1 MPHDEAQLFSAD
13 ELCNRGWFYHKEHQV
28 WFTRVPNSE
37 PVVKTPTYE
46 RGSYYFFDPTVWE
59 TGRKD
64 NFVLQYEMLEAL
76 GSSHNTLTCQPSPLS
91 SALLLPPSRP
101 TTPQHSQDNF
111 VLHSSRPRASSGEAM
126 AASAELAAY
135 AFHAASPRLR
145 YSGTGAADNSSFSAS
160 SAFAIVPLSSRVA
173 SLRIVSRAPLRRSAL
188 SPPTFVAHAASRQQ
202 PEEHVE
208 EIARGDIEVRGEK
221 VRLAE
226 RNGGMRVKNRSAS
239 LKNGGESNREGN
251 ERRLERENR
260 SEERERRSEQQGKVR
275 KGMAVTRRQVLATAA
290 AAAAAGGIAER
301 AAAAGLVIPGARSW
315 RGGNG
320 LGFVEG
326 EESGGVEGK
335 GRGGAGTSVGSA
347 LDSLS
352 ERVCT
357 FMLANGMRWIVVE
370 RRAAPIVSCHTY
382 ADVGAADEADGC
394 TGVAH
399 LLEHLAFKGTPVIG
413 TRDAQ
418 KEARLLELVD
428 EAFYG
433 LKEAREGGAAEG
445 TVKRLED
452 EFARLQ
458 QQAAELSVPNA
469 FGALVSR
476 EGGVGLNAT
485 TSQDST
491 QYFVSLPAN
500 KLELWMALE
509 SGRFLAPVFRELYS
523 EKEVVREERRLR
535 IDNTPYG
542 RFTEAFAQRA
552 FPHSPY
558 GRPTIGYPSDFDRLG
573 RKEVEA
579 FFQQHYTPDKLT
591 CAVVGD
597 VSAAEVERLAT
608 KYFAPWQPITSPSEP
623 ILALPFSLASS
634 SSPLLL
640 ASAFPL
646 PLSSSPPL
654 SSTTPSLNP
663 ISSSSSSASRAWR
676 SGSREEGW
684 EAARM
689 AAAAVGEEREMRM
702 SVGANPLYFEG
713 KTPCGC
719 YFRPY
724 SSSVDDPVISVIS
737 SLLYGSRSS
746 RLYKNLVLPGKA
758 LSASATETY
767 PGDKRPSLFLLSA
780 FPPLGGTTD
789 AAAAA
794 LQEQPQH
801 MTDTRVPLRLASR
814 LKLPAMFCGT
824 TDAVAAALQEQ
835 LQHMADTRV
844 PESDLARVR
853 KSLRELL
860 GSNAGLARVCCEY
873 SMQAGR
879 WEALVEEVQSIE
891 EVTPTSDTLSLLN
904 RLKRP
909 RALEQ
914 QFRLGEGAE
923 YSTRAGRW
931 KTLVEEVQSIEEVT
945 PRDVCKKGRH
955 SLELLGSNSGLAR
968 VLCEYST
975 RAGRWEA
982 LVEEVQSI
990 EEVTPRDVQQS
1001 DPGIVKLDCYLFR
1014 LLHVFS
1020 LPMHLSSP
1028 PMQFFSLPKHHSV
1041 GGGYPV
1047 GGIVLLIEDSLSPL
1061 HLILLRY
1068 FLSQGLSH
1076 SHPLLLLSPL
1086 PDPQAFLATLPAP
1099 AEGKA
1104 GSGALAGPVGRAG
1117 PGGLSE
1123 PQGLGWS
1130 QEERR
1135 AGGVGRGESVGDG
1148 GGGGDGLRIAWQ
1160 YKHLAP
1166 QFTGVGSGGAAGA
1179 SVPYCTEFDLR
1190 TPLSRPSLRHA
1201 QQLCT
1206 CVPLWVDALTA
1217 GTGGSCTQ
1225 QELAQNGDSGA
1236 TSGFTQDLFGRVSGF
1251 LSSLDSNV
1259 PADAASSAPGGST
1272 GAGLRGVGGGGGG
1285 GSGEAGGR
1293 VGRIGVHSLGAPPS
1307 LLLSGDD
1314 ALVGLDHMPL
1324 VSSDTF
1330 FYFSKMHSLGAPPS
1344 LRLSGDDAEVLAWL
1358 QWLKGCV
1365 RTLPVTVLVTI
1376 PRDEGVIPPHVLLR
1390 LQHAADLVLAMEAL
1404 EEDNAEL
1411 ASGISDY
1418 KDALGLI
1425 RIRKVSMQNSLVP
1438 RMPAVT
1444 TLVLR
1449 AVNRKRQI
1457 VVEEAHPPPIDA
1469 TGGAAGSSGRGGSVG
1484 CGSSGGGSNALDF

>member
-1 MPHDEAQLFSAD
+1 AGSAAAAVLRKGAPLNALLHQGGPEFSIQNEDFPALPGLKAGADNGGDKDSSAQQQQQQQGAGGSIRSHLDMLQQQQQQLQHLSLHDNPHLHQYHQQHHQQGQQQQGGHLKHLDQRMLSSPPPFNAPGAPSSSMLILQRSASPSPSLQQQQQKQQEQQQQQQQQQEQQQQQQQQLQEQQEDQTRGADGSSLRHADGSGNVLLGQGGGKAGEQQGSAPGSRSNTPGPMGPQQQAQAGGGQVGAGKEQGVDGPDKYGLLGLLSVIRMSDPDLTTLALGTDLTTLGLNLNSRENLYRTFASPWADGPTRAEPEFSLPACYIQPTPRLQPGYFSKFQQDTLFYIFYSMPHDEAQLFSAD

-64 NFVLQYEMLEAL
+64 NFVLQYEMLEARPQL
-76 GSSHNTLTCQPSPLS
+76 PIPPQRYSERYCSVLVAKGFEAVLVPPVIMVAELLCPSPLHRRRLS
-91 SALLLPPSRP
+91 S
-101 TTPQHSQDNF
+101 
-111 VLHSSRPRASSGEAM
+111 SSRPRASSGEAM
-126 AASAELAAY
+126 AASAELSAY
-135 AFHAASPRLR
+135 AFHAASPCLR
-145 YSGTGAADNSSFSAS
+145 YSGTGAAENSSFSAS

-173 SLRIVSRAPLRRSAL
+173 SLRIASRAPLRRSAIN
-188 SPPTFVAHAASRQQ
+188 PPASSARAASRQQ
-202 PEEHVE
+202 PVE
-208 EIARGDIEVRGEK
+208 PVGEIPRGDTEVRGEK

-226 RNGGMRVKNRSAS
+226 RNGGLSGEVRNAS
-239 LKNGGESNREGN
+239 LKNGGESSREGN
-251 ERRLERENR
+251 ERRLEFENQ
-260 SEERERRSEQQGKVR
+260 SEEHERRSEQHGKVR

-301 AAAAGLVIPGARSW
+301 AAAAGLVIPGGRSW

-335 GRGGAGTSVGSA
+335 GRGGAGTSVGSV

-357 FMLANGMRWIVVE
+357 FTLANGMRWIVVE

-418 KEARLLELVD
+418 KEARLLELID

-445 TVKRLED
+445 IVKRLED

-552 FPHSPY
+552 FPNSPY

-608 KYFAPWQPITSPSEP
+608 KYFAPWQPIFPPSQP
-623 ILALPFSLASS
+623 IPALPFSLASS

-646 PLSSSPPL
+646 PLSSSTPL
-654 SSTTPSLNP
+654 ASTPPSLNP
-663 ISSSSSSASRAWR
+663 TSISSSSSASPAWR

-713 KTPCGC
+713 
-719 YFRPY
+719 YFRPS

-789 AAAAA
+789 A
-794 LQEQPQH
+794 
-801 MTDTRVPLRLASR
+801 
-814 LKLPAMFCGT
+814 
-824 TDAVAAALQEQ
+824 VAAALQEQ

-853 KSLRELL
+853 KSLRV
-860 GSNAGLARVCCEY
+860 G
-873 SMQAGR
+873 
-879 WEALVEEVQSIE
+879 
-891 EVTPTSDTLSLLN
+891 
-904 RLKRP
+904 
-909 RALEQ
+909 
-914 QFRLGEGAE
+914 F
-923 YSTRAGRW
+923 
-931 KTLVEEVQSIEEVT
+931 
-945 PRDVCKKGRH
+945 
-955 SLELLGSNSGLAR
+955 LELLGSNSGLAR

-982 LVEEVQSI
+982 LVEEVQTI
-990 EEVTPRDVQQS
+990 EEVTPRDVQQ
-1001 DPGIVKLDCYLFR
+1001 VAR
-1014 LLHVFS
+1014 LLFS
-1020 LPMHLSSP
+1020 
-1028 PMQFFSLPKHHSV
+1028 
-1041 GGGYPV
+1041 
-1047 GGIVLLIEDSLSPL
+1047 
-1061 HLILLRY
+1061 
-1068 FLSQGLSH
+1068 
-1076 SHPLLLLSPL
+1076 
-1086 PDPQAFLATLPAP
+1086 PDM
-1099 AEGKA
+1099 
-1104 GSGALAGPVGRAG
+1104 
-1117 PGGLSE
+1117 
-1123 PQGLGWS
+1123 
-1130 QEERR
+1130 
-1135 AGGVGRGESVGDG
+1135 
-1148 GGGGDGLRIAWQ
+1148 RI
-1160 YKHLAP
+1160 
-1166 QFTGVGSGGAAGA
+1166 
-1179 SVPYCTEFDLR
+1179 
-1190 TPLSRPSLRHA
+1190 
-1201 QQLCT
+1201 
-1206 CVPLWVDALTA
+1206 TA
-1217 GTGGSCTQ
+1217 
-1225 QELAQNGDSGA
+1225 
-1236 TSGFTQDLFGRVSGF
+1236 
-1251 LSSLDSNV
+1251 
-1259 PADAASSAPGGST
+1259 
-1272 GAGLRGVGGGGGG
+1272 
-1285 GSGEAGGR
+1285 
-1293 VGRIGVHSLGAPPS
+1293 H
-1307 LLLSGDD
+1307 
-1314 ALVGLDHMPL
+1314 
-1324 VSSDTF
+1324 
-1330 FYFSKMHSLGAPPS
+1330 
-1344 LRLSGDDAEVLAWL
+1344 
-1358 QWLKGCV
+1358 
-1365 RTLPVTVLVTI
+1365 
-1376 PRDEGVIPPHVLLR
+1376 
-1390 LQHAADLVLAMEAL
+1390 
-1404 EEDNAEL
+1404 
-1411 ASGISDY
+1411 
-1418 KDALGLI
+1418 
-1425 RIRKVSMQNSLVP
+1425 
-1438 RMPAVT
+1438 
-1444 TLVLR
+1444 
-1449 AVNRKRQI
+1449 AVN
-1457 VVEEAHPPPIDA
+1457 A
-1469 TGGAAGSSGRGGSVG
+1469 
-1484 CGSSGGGSNALDF
+1484 

>member
-1 MPHDEAQLFSAD
+1 MVA
-13 ELCNRGWFYHKEHQV
+13 ELLR
-28 WFTRVPNSE
+28 
-37 PVVKTPTYE
+37 
-46 RGSYYFFDPTVWE
+46 
-59 TGRKD
+59 
-64 NFVLQYEMLEAL
+64 
-76 GSSHNTLTCQPSPLS
+76 PSPLHRRRLS
-91 SALLLPPSRP
+91 S
-101 TTPQHSQDNF
+101 
-111 VLHSSRPRASSGEAM
+111 SSRPRASSGEAM
-126 AASAELAAY
+126 AASAELSAY
-135 AFHAASPRLR
+135 AFHAASPCLR
-145 YSGTGAADNSSFSAS
+145 YSGTGAAENSSFSAS
-160 SAFAIVPLSSRVA
+160 SAFARVPLSSRVA
-173 SLRIVSRAPLRRSAL
+173 SLRIASRAPLRRSAIN
-188 SPPTFVAHAASRQQ
+188 PPASSARAASRQQ
-202 PEEHVE
+202 PVE
-208 EIARGDIEVRGEK
+208 PVGEIPRGDTEVRGEK

-226 RNGGMRVKNRSAS
+226 RNGGLSGEVRNAS
-239 LKNGGESNREGN
+239 LKNGGESSREGN
-251 ERRLERENR
+251 ERRLEFENQ
-260 SEERERRSEQQGKVR
+260 SEEHERRSEQHGKVR

-301 AAAAGLVIPGARSW
+301 AAAAGLVIPGGRSW

-335 GRGGAGTSVGSA
+335 GRGGAGTSVGSV

-357 FMLANGMRWIVVE
+357 FTLANGMRWIVVE

-552 FPHSPY
+552 FPNSPY

-608 KYFAPWQPITSPSEP
+608 KHS
-623 ILALPFSLASS
+623 
-634 SSPLLL
+634 
-640 ASAFPL
+640 
-646 PLSSSPPL
+646 
-654 SSTTPSLNP
+654 
-663 ISSSSSSASRAWR
+663 
-676 SGSREEGW
+676 EGW

-713 KTPCGC
+713 KTLRGVRHSEGWEAARMAAAAVGEEREMRMSVGANPLYFEGKTLRGVGGGENGSSCSGRGEGDENECGHSEGWEAARMAAAAVGEEREMRMSVGANPLYFEG
-719 YFRPY
+719 YFRPS

-789 AAAAA
+789 A
-794 LQEQPQH
+794 
-801 MTDTRVPLRLASR
+801 
-814 LKLPAMFCGT
+814 
-824 TDAVAAALQEQ
+824 VAAALQEQ

-853 KSLRELL
+853 KSLRV
-860 GSNAGLARVCCEY
+860 G
-873 SMQAGR
+873 
-879 WEALVEEVQSIE
+879 
-891 EVTPTSDTLSLLN
+891 
-904 RLKRP
+904 
-909 RALEQ
+909 
-914 QFRLGEGAE
+914 F
-923 YSTRAGRW
+923 
-931 KTLVEEVQSIEEVT
+931 
-945 PRDVCKKGRH
+945 
-955 SLELLGSNSGLAR
+955 LELLGSNSGLAR

-982 LVEEVQSI
+982 LVEEVQNMEEELLGSNSSLARVLCEYSTRPGRWEALVEEVQSMEEVTPRDVLRPPPYRPKHASFLPYPSTLSLCAPRPFFCLTYQELLGSNSGLARVLCEYSTRAGRWEALVEEVQTI
-990 EEVTPRDVQQS
+990 EEVTPRDVQQ
-1001 DPGIVKLDCYLFR
+1001 VAR
-1014 LLHVFS
+1014 LLFS
-1020 LPMHLSSP
+1020 
-1028 PMQFFSLPKHHSV
+1028 
-1041 GGGYPV
+1041 
-1047 GGIVLLIEDSLSPL
+1047 
-1061 HLILLRY
+1061 
-1068 FLSQGLSH
+1068 
-1076 SHPLLLLSPL
+1076 
-1086 PDPQAFLATLPAP
+1086 PDM
-1099 AEGKA
+1099 
-1104 GSGALAGPVGRAG
+1104 
-1117 PGGLSE
+1117 
-1123 PQGLGWS
+1123 
-1130 QEERR
+1130 
-1135 AGGVGRGESVGDG
+1135 
-1148 GGGGDGLRIAWQ
+1148 RI
-1160 YKHLAP
+1160 
-1166 QFTGVGSGGAAGA
+1166 
-1179 SVPYCTEFDLR
+1179 
-1190 TPLSRPSLRHA
+1190 
-1201 QQLCT
+1201 
-1206 CVPLWVDALTA
+1206 TA
-1217 GTGGSCTQ
+1217 
-1225 QELAQNGDSGA
+1225 
-1236 TSGFTQDLFGRVSGF
+1236 
-1251 LSSLDSNV
+1251 
-1259 PADAASSAPGGST
+1259 
-1272 GAGLRGVGGGGGG
+1272 
-1285 GSGEAGGR
+1285 
-1293 VGRIGVHSLGAPPS
+1293 H
-1307 LLLSGDD
+1307 
-1314 ALVGLDHMPL
+1314 
-1324 VSSDTF
+1324 
-1330 FYFSKMHSLGAPPS
+1330 
-1344 LRLSGDDAEVLAWL
+1344 
-1358 QWLKGCV
+1358 
-1365 RTLPVTVLVTI
+1365 
-1376 PRDEGVIPPHVLLR
+1376 
-1390 LQHAADLVLAMEAL
+1390 
-1404 EEDNAEL
+1404 
-1411 ASGISDY
+1411 
-1418 KDALGLI
+1418 
-1425 RIRKVSMQNSLVP
+1425 
-1438 RMPAVT
+1438 
-1444 TLVLR
+1444 
-1449 AVNRKRQI
+1449 AVN
-1457 VVEEAHPPPIDA
+1457 
-1469 TGGAAGSSGRGGSVG
+1469 T
-1484 CGSSGGGSNALDF
+1484 

>member
-1 MPHDEAQLFSAD
+1 
-13 ELCNRGWFYHKEHQV
+13 
-28 WFTRVPNSE
+28 
-37 PVVKTPTYE
+37 
-46 RGSYYFFDPTVWE
+46 
-59 TGRKD
+59 
-64 NFVLQYEMLEAL
+64 
-76 GSSHNTLTCQPSPLS
+76 
-91 SALLLPPSRP
+91 
-101 TTPQHSQDNF
+101 
-111 VLHSSRPRASSGEAM
+111 M

-608 KYFAPWQPITSPSEP
+608 K
-623 ILALPFSLASS
+623 
-634 SSPLLL
+634 
-640 ASAFPL
+640 
-646 PLSSSPPL
+646 
-654 SSTTPSLNP
+654 
-663 ISSSSSSASRAWR
+663 
-676 SGSREEGW
+676 EEGW

-713 KTPCGC
+713 

-789 AAAAA
+789 A
-794 LQEQPQH
+794 
-801 MTDTRVPLRLASR
+801 
-814 LKLPAMFCGT
+814 
-824 TDAVAAALQEQ
+824 VAAALQEQ

-853 KSLRELL
+853 KSLRV
-860 GSNAGLARVCCEY
+860 G
-873 SMQAGR
+873 
-879 WEALVEEVQSIE
+879 
-891 EVTPTSDTLSLLN
+891 
-904 RLKRP
+904 
-909 RALEQ
+909 
-914 QFRLGEGAE
+914 F
-923 YSTRAGRW
+923 
-931 KTLVEEVQSIEEVT
+931 
-945 PRDVCKKGRH
+945 
-955 SLELLGSNSGLAR
+955 LELLGSNSGLAR

-990 EEVTPRDVQQS
+990 EEVTPRDQDVLGAVGSAGGGEEVQSIEEVTPRDVQQ
-1001 DPGIVKLDCYLFR
+1001 VAR
-1014 LLHVFS
+1014 LLFS
-1020 LPMHLSSP
+1020 PDMRITAHAINAYSSLFPSTIVQPTCCAFLNRSMLPSSP
-1028 PMQFFSLPKHHSV
+1028 KLPRFSFLRFSCLCFSFSP
-1041 GGGYPV
+1041 
-1047 GGIVLLIEDSLSPL
+1047 SPL
-1061 HLILLRY
+1061 LRPFMFARLYLLFPFTR
-1068 FLSQGLSH
+1068 LSH

-1236 TSGFTQDLFGRVSGF
+1236 TSG
-1251 LSSLDSNV
+1251 
-1259 PADAASSAPGGST
+1259 
-1272 GAGLRGVGGGGGG
+1272 
-1285 GSGEAGGR
+1285 
-1293 VGRIGVHSLGAPPS
+1293 
-1307 LLLSGDD
+1307 DD
-1314 ALVGLDHMPL
+1314 AL
-1324 VSSDTF
+1324 TWQ
-1330 FYFSKMHSLGAPPS
+1330 
-1344 LRLSGDDAEVLAWL
+1344 VLAWL

-1438 RMPAVT
+1438 RMPACDHSG
-1444 TLVLR
+1444 
-1449 AVNRKRQI
+1449 AESSEQ
-1457 VVEEAHPPPIDA
+1457 EATD
-1469 TGGAAGSSGRGGSVG
+1469 
-1484 CGSSGGGSNALDF
+1484 SGGGGTPTPDRCHWGSSRFKLAGEARLDVVVQAGEAMLWISESTQ